1 MLQLKNLKVSL
12 EKPQFSPSLT
22 QLGLATPFSVL
33 TSSVPQLFTLSFS
46 SLHVFTLKKNRALPV
61 SPKKTLASS
70 TAAAVRRAQKLR
82 LFVVLQPLSSFP
94 CSSSVLLAAQS
105 RFARRLSSCSSPSS
119 VVLVPRRVSMAER
132 SKELL
137 HLEHKATPLSSL
149 ESTLLVCNG
158 KREQCTQAKIL
169 PPNGTPLT
177 SPIPK
182 SQLLGKVKDFLG
194 VMSEANK
201 RLELDAKDH
210 PESYNIEELTG
221 NESKVIEMDL
231 MLGVADLNTPEAVA
245 AAESAISSCQPAI
258 SLAADGKD
266 TDTDSDESSAEDD
279 NEDDGIRS
287 GDAGNDGRKPSSLDD
302 EKRKGNHNS
311 KKRARIVELS

>member
-1 MLQLKNLKVSL
+1 MALLLL
-12 EKPQFSPSLT
+12 LLFS
-22 QLGLATPFSVL
+22 
-33 TSSVPQLFTLSFS
+33 
-46 SLHVFTLKKNRALPV
+46 
-61 SPKKTLASS
+61 
-70 TAAAVRRAQKLR
+70 
-82 LFVVLQPLSSFP
+82 
-94 CSSSVLLAAQS
+94 
-105 RFARRLSSCSSPSS
+105 
-119 VVLVPRRVSMAER
+119 
-132 SKELL
+132 
-137 HLEHKATPLSSL
+137 KA
-149 ESTLLVCNG
+149 N
-158 KREQCTQAKIL
+158 
-169 PPNGTPLT
+169 
-177 SPIPK
+177 
-182 SQLLGKVKDFLG
+182 
-194 VMSEANK
+194 
-201 RLELDAKDH
+201 DH

-258 SLAADGKD
+258 SLAANGKD

>member
-1 MLQLKNLKVSL
+1 
-12 EKPQFSPSLT
+12 
-22 QLGLATPFSVL
+22 
-33 TSSVPQLFTLSFS
+33 
-46 SLHVFTLKKNRALPV
+46 
-61 SPKKTLASS
+61 
-70 TAAAVRRAQKLR
+70 
-82 LFVVLQPLSSFP
+82 
-94 CSSSVLLAAQS
+94 
-105 RFARRLSSCSSPSS
+105 
-119 VVLVPRRVSMAER
+119 MAER

-158 KREQCTQAKIL
+158 KREQCTQAKML

-177 SPIPK
+177 YPIPK

-201 RLELDAKDH
+201 RLELDAKD
-210 PESYNIEELTG
+210 
-221 NESKVIEMDL
+221 L
-231 MLGVADLNTPEAVA
+231 MLGVADLNMPEAVA
-245 AAESAISSCQPAI
+245 ATESTISSCQPAI
-258 SLAADGKD
+258 SLATDGKD
-266 TDTDSDESSAEDD
+266 TDTDSDESSTEDD

>member
-1 MLQLKNLKVSL
+1 ML
-12 EKPQFSPSLT
+12 
-22 QLGLATPFSVL
+22 
-33 TSSVPQLFTLSFS
+33 
-46 SLHVFTLKKNRALPV
+46 
-61 SPKKTLASS
+61 
-70 TAAAVRRAQKLR
+70 
-82 LFVVLQPLSSFP
+82 
-94 CSSSVLLAAQS
+94 VLLFS
-105 RFARRLSSCSSPSS
+105 LFSLCLSHHEPLFCSQ
-119 VVLVPRRVSMAER
+119 VITARVSMAER

-158 KREQCTQAKIL
+158 KREQCTQTKIL

-177 SPIPK
+177 SIPK

-201 RLELDAKDH
+201 RLELDAK
-210 PESYNIEELTG
+210 
-221 NESKVIEMDL
+221 DL

-287 GDAGNDGRKPSSLDD
+287 GDAGNDGRKLSSLDD

>member
-1 MLQLKNLKVSL
+1 MLVLLFSL
-12 EKPQFSPSLT
+12 FSLC
-22 QLGLATPFSVL
+22 
-33 TSSVPQLFTLSFS
+33 LSHHEPLFS
-46 SLHVFTLKKNRALPV
+46 SQVI
-61 SPKKTLASS
+61 
-70 TAAAVRRAQKLR
+70 TA
-82 LFVVLQPLSSFP
+82 
-94 CSSSVLLAAQS
+94 
-105 RFARRLSSCSSPSS
+105 
-119 VVLVPRRVSMAER
+119 RVSMAER